1 MFNKDILDK
10 YVKLSNGRAGKVIRI
25 RSQLRGK
32 IAEVEINPP
41 NEGYKYQLVAVDR
54 EQALT
59 DERFKNLPHIVEVI
73 GENMSTI
80 QADFQSVAACCGND
94 IR

>member
-10 YVKLSNGRAGKVIRI
+10 DVKLSNGRVGKVIRI
-25 RSQLRGK
+25 RSQLRGN

-41 NEGYKYQLVAVDR
+41 NEDYKYELVAVDR

-59 DERFKNLPHIVEVI
+59 DARFKNLPHIVEVI
-73 GENMSTI
+73 DKVETLKEQIIAGEL
-80 QADFQSVAACCGND
+80 AAPLE
-94 IR
+94 R